1 MKKNSEGR
9 EITVWA
15 NGAGSLQF
23 LKIIERLGLRFDP
36 CVSRGSASPGPNASV
51 TERKSGVKEEESR
64 FYALVPASGV
74 GRRMGLAVPKQYLRL
89 AGETVLSLTVRA
101 LHDSGIFSGIL
112 VVVSETDAWIDEET
126 FPEGVSVV
134 RRGGETR
141 ADTVVNGLETLSGG
155 AVFPA
160 SGSDWVMVH
169 DAARPFVDP
178 ADIRKL
184 RDEVLSAGHGAILA
198 MPMADTVKEASPDR
212 RILATRDRKSLW
224 RAATPQ
230 AFRLSELL
238 SALRRGTEGVTDES
252 SAMERTGHP
261 VSVVPGSTL
270 NFKITTP
277 DDALIAEAIA
287 ESRLRKH
294 P

>member
-1 MKKNSEGR
+1 MKRS
-9 EITVWA
+9 
-15 NGAGSLQF
+15 F
-23 LKIIERLGLRFDP
+23 L
-36 CVSRGSASPGPNASV
+36 
-51 TERKSGVKEEESR
+51 
-64 FYALVPASGV
+64 
-74 GRRMGLAVPKQYLRL
+74 
-89 AGETVLSLTVRA
+89 LTVRA

-212 RILATRDRKSLW
+212 RILATVTANRSGAR
-224 RAATPQ
+224 Q
-230 AFRLSELL
+230 H
-238 SALRRGTEGVTDES
+238 LRRSGSRS
-252 SAMERTGHP
+252 SFPR
-261 VSVVPGSTL
+261 S
-270 NFKITTP
+270 
-277 DDALIAEAIA
+277 DAGP
-287 ESRLRKH
+287 KG
-294 P
+294 

>member
-1 MKKNSEGR
+1 
-9 EITVWA
+9 
-15 NGAGSLQF
+15 
-23 LKIIERLGLRFDP
+23 
-36 CVSRGSASPGPNASV
+36 
-51 TERKSGVKEEESR
+51 
-64 FYALVPASGV
+64 
-74 GRRMGLAVPKQYLRL
+74 MGLAVPKQYLRL

-101 LHDSGIFSGIL
+101 LHGSGIFSGIL
-112 VVVSETDAWIDEET
+112 VVVSESDAWIDEET
-126 FPEGVSVV
+126 FPEGVRVV

-141 ADTVVNGLETLSGG
+141 ADTVMNGLETLSGG
-155 AVFPA
+155 SVFPA
-160 SGSDWVMVH
+160 SGTDWVMVH

-252 SAMERTGHP
+252 SAMERAGAP

-287 ESRLRKH
+287 EGRHRKH

>member
-1 MKKNSEGR
+1 M
-9 EITVWA
+9 
-15 NGAGSLQF
+15 
-23 LKIIERLGLRFDP
+23 
-36 CVSRGSASPGPNASV
+36 
-51 TERKSGVKEEESR
+51 KEEESR

-101 LHDSGIFSGIL
+101 LHGSGIFSGIL
-112 VVVSETDAWIDEET
+112 VVVSESDAWIDEET
-126 FPEGVSVV
+126 FPEGVRVV

-141 ADTVVNGLETLSGG
+141 ADTVMNGLETLSGG
-155 AVFPA
+155 SVFPA
-160 SGSDWVMVH
+160 SGTDWVMVH

-198 MPMADTVKEASPDR
+198 MPLADTVKEASPDR

-252 SAMERTGHP
+252 SAMERAGAP

-287 ESRLRKH
+287 EGRHRKH

>member
-1 MKKNSEGR
+1 MLFRS
-9 EITVWA
+9 
-15 NGAGSLQF
+15 
-23 LKIIERLGLRFDP
+23 
-36 CVSRGSASPGPNASV
+36 
-51 TERKSGVKEEESR
+51 
-64 FYALVPASGV
+64 
-74 GRRMGLAVPKQYLRL
+74 
-89 AGETVLSLTVRA
+89 
-101 LHDSGIFSGIL
+101 
-112 VVVSETDAWIDEET
+112 
-126 FPEGVSVV
+126 
-134 RRGGETR
+134 
-141 ADTVVNGLETLSGG
+141 GLETLSGG

>member
-1 MKKNSEGR
+1 M
-9 EITVWA
+9 
-15 NGAGSLQF
+15 
-23 LKIIERLGLRFDP
+23 
-36 CVSRGSASPGPNASV
+36 
-51 TERKSGVKEEESR
+51 KEEENR

-101 LHDSGIFSGIL
+101 LHDSSIFSGIL

-126 FPEGVSVV
+126 FPHGVRVI

-141 ADTVVNGLETLSGG
+141 ADTVMNGLETLADGS
-155 AVFPA
+155 VFPA
-160 SGSDWVMVH
+160 AASNWVMVH

-184 RDEVLSAGHGAILA
+184 RDEVLSTGHGAILA
-198 MPMADTVKEASPDR
+198 MPMADTVKEVTPSR
-212 RILATRDRKSLW
+212 QIRATRDRSSLW

-238 SALRRGTEGVTDES
+238 SALRCGTDGVTDES
-252 SAMERTGHP
+252 SAMERAGCP

-287 ESRLRKH
+287 EGRHRKH